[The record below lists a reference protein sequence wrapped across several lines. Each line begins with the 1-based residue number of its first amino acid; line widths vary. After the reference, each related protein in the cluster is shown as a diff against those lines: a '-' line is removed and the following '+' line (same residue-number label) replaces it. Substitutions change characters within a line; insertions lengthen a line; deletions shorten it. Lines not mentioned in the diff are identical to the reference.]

1 MSFSKLC
8 TFPCTKNKSKEFYC
22 RCYVFK
28 LILFL
33 QFLLLIF
40 LPCKCFSCITCHV
53 KNYYDFLGSPHLF
66 GDIFSFLRRTLYNTW
81 KSHYRQVQVPVMIFN
96 KKVLVNIS
104 SISKSRN
111 PPWNL
116 LSFVSK
122 IFVNKCLK
130 KVWTIVLV

>member
-8 TFPCTKNKSKEFYC
+8 TFPCTKNKSKKFYC

-33 QFLLLIF
+33 QFSFLIF

-53 KNYYDFLGSPHLF
+53 KNYYFLGSPHLF

-130 KVWTIVLV
+130 KVCTIVLV